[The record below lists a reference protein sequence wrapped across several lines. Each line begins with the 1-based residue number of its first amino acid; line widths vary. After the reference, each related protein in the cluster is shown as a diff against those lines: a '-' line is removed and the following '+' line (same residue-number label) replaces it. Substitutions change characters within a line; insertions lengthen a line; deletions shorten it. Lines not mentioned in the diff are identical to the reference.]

1 MSDREPPVGLR
12 PVQKRDIA
20 IAVDARAVVNQRK
33 EARVSVVQ
41 PPGDTFEIA
50 CDEGEY
56 LGGDNTAPPPLAYFS
71 SALAF

>member
-1 MSDREPPVGLR
+1 MSDQEPPVGLR
-12 PVQKRDIA
+12 PVQKRDLVITA
-20 IAVDARAVVNQRK
+20 DARAVVNMQK

-50 CDEGEY
+50 SDEGAY